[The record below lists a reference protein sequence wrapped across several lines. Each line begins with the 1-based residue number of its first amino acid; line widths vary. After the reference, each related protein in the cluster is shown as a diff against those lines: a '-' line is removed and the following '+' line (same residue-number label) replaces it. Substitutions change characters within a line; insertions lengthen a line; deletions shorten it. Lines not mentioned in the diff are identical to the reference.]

1 MEYKIQ
7 MWGLCKTIYKK
18 ERGVTEM
25 TFTLIADEVSALERY
40 KEHCEHTG
48 ENIDRLLD
56 ANGTGDIGYDCMELE
71 WIYADTARGI
81 ELQADH
87 NTQWW
92 NIRIIQ
98 DMEKRYAEYKDKEV
112 NR

>member
-1 MEYKIQ
+1 
-7 MWGLCKTIYKK
+7 
-18 ERGVTEM
+18 M

-87 NTQWW
+87 NTQHW
-92 NIRIIQ
+92 NIRIIK
-98 DMEKRYAEYKDKEV
+98 DMEKRYSEYKEKEESK
-112 NR
+112 

>member
-1 MEYKIQ
+1 MS
-7 MWGLCKTIYKK
+7 
-18 ERGVTEM
+18 
-25 TFTLIADEVSALERY
+25 FTLTADEVTALEGL
-40 KEHCEHTG
+40 KNHFEHTG
-48 ENIDRLLD
+48 ENIDRLLA
-56 ANGTGDIGYDCMELE
+56 ANQTGDIGNDSDELE